1 MRKKRAVL
9 VVLGACVLLA
19 TIFVSRAIGRFH
31 ARVGRFY
38 ARDLQHHGDSPE
50 DFSLPCLVL
59 TLNKSNI
66 DPSAKKCKPFVAPSF
81 TEAELHFVAPEAR
94 KKIQNPTLLETAS
107 DLTNNGSVNIYMNHV
122 RIWRH
127 IVKRWDVA
135 LVLEEDIVV
144 PPNADEVITQ
154 VLSAL
159 RRDNVTNYIVKL
171 MDSSNV
177 QSLQWKPVYKLSDH
191 YQIRTCTCQPSIR
204 SSGSAAYL
212 IDRPAAM
219 TLLKNAFPASIHV
232 DVFKHH
238 MGCID
243 NKIRLY
249 QVTPHLMHINN
260 RPTTHLPHDYHRQY
274 LLFKEFFTNALY
286 STC

>member
-1 MRKKRAVL
+1 MNVRRRLWKAVL
-9 VVLGACVLLA
+9 AVFAGCVLLVLLFA
-19 TIFVSRAIGRFH
+19 NYFSRRH
-31 ARVGRFY
+31 AP
-38 ARDLQHHGDSPE
+38 ARRRSSRPG
-50 DFSLPCLVL
+50 FSLPCLVL
-59 TLNKSNI
+59 TLNASNV
-66 DPSAKKCKPFVAPSF
+66 DPSTERCTPFVAPSF
-81 TEAELHFVAPEAR
+81 TEQELNFVSPQALT
-94 KKIQNPTLLETAS
+94 KIQNPMLLETAS
-107 DLTNNGSVNIYMNHV
+107 DLTNNASVNIYMNHA

-127 IVKRWDVA
+127 IAERWDVA

-159 RRDNVTNYIVKL
+159 RRDNVTNYLVKL
-171 MDSSNV
+171 MDSSNI
-177 QSLQWKPVYKLSDH
+177 QSLQWTTVYDLSEH
-191 YQIRTCTCQPSIR
+191 YQLRTCTCQPSIR

-212 IDRPAAM
+212 IDRTAAL
-219 TLLKNAFPASIHV
+219 TLLNHAFPASIHV

-249 QVTPHLMHINN
+249 QVTPHLMRINN
-260 RPTTHLPHDYHRQY
+260 RPTTHLPHDYLRRY
-274 LLFKEFFTNALY
+274 LLLKEVIVNAIY